1 MCPIISCI
9 PNPFCNFC
17 RFGYPTNGSNFRH
30 GCLHP
35 GLDVSFSCDGRDLF
49 VLEAHREIVIVTL
62 VFFICGVEIVMGLS
76 IFELQCDATGLKP
89 SVGLIGHVKDIV
101 KELTE
106 DPENDDP
113 GFVNPAIE
121 ARLESRRENE
131 KDSLASFSLASCQG
145 SNPKRSFK
153 TVNNNVLQS
162 TNRIDSTTKGK
173 HKSNAEESSTA
184 FENNGNV
191 TQLFRR

>member
-1 MCPIISCI
+1 M
-9 PNPFCNFC
+9 
-17 RFGYPTNGSNFRH
+17 
-30 GCLHP
+30 
-35 GLDVSFSCDGRDLF
+35 
-49 VLEAHREIVIVTL
+49 
-62 VFFICGVEIVMGLS
+62 CGVEIVMGLS

-113 GFVNPAIE
+113 GFVNPAIQ

-162 TNRIDSTTKGK
+162 TNRIDSATKRK
-173 HKSNAEESSTA
+173 HKSKTEESTTT
-184 FENNGNV
+184 FVNNGDI
-191 TQLFRR
+191 TKLFRR

>member
-1 MCPIISCI
+1 MK
-9 PNPFCNFC
+9 
-17 RFGYPTNGSNFRH
+17 
-30 GCLHP
+30 
-35 GLDVSFSCDGRDLF
+35 
-49 VLEAHREIVIVTL
+49 
-62 VFFICGVEIVMGLS
+62 
-76 IFELQCDATGLKP
+76 CDATDLEP
-89 SVGLIGHVKDIV
+89 SIRLIGHVKDIV
-101 KELTE
+101 EELTE
-106 DPENDDP
+106 DPENEEP

-173 HKSNAEESSTA
+173 HKLNAEESTTT
-184 FENNGNV
+184 FENNGDV
-191 TQLFRR
+191 TKLFRR